1 MGRKSV
7 WPPRIT
13 LHAASGQARVRWQN
27 RDYYLGQWDSEEARG
42 RYAALLLELTA
53 ASAHLAPTERPFSA
67 HLAPAPAPVQALLVC
82 DVLARWC
89 LHARTYYSERGRER
103 QQYAQAL
110 RPMERLFGLVPAREF
125 DAVRLR
131 QLQQAMIDG
140 SWMTA
145 EDRAHPMVPATGGW
159 ARRVVNSRVSRVRT
173 VWRWAEGQGLVP
185 GGTWQALRAVEP
197 VRRNRPGARDPVR
210 ARTTTLGEV
219 KAVCR
224 HLTATL
230 RACLLVQFWTGMRS
244 AEVRTMR
251 AGDVDTSG
259 AVWRYVPRAHK
270 TDYLGHSR
278 AVFIGPRAQS
288 VLRPLLALALLQGP
302 DGAVFPSTGRGKG
315 RCYTLSGYSHAMR
328 AAGLAAGLP
337 HWRPYLTRGA
347 ARMRASRLMGDE
359 AARSLLGHKHLDTS
373 LSYGC
378 IDEQL
383 ARDAAARL
391 G

>member
-27 RDYYLGQWDSEEARG
+27 RDYYLGKWDSEEARG
-42 RYAALLLELTA
+42 RYAALLLELSAPPGASTA
-53 ASAHLAPTERPFSA
+53 HPPRIPGASTG
-67 HLAPAPAPVQALLVC
+67 LLVC

-89 LHARTYYSERGRER
+89 VHARSYYSERGRER

-110 RPMERLFGLVPAREF
+110 RPLERLFGLVPAREF

-131 QLQQAMIDG
+131 QLQQAMLDG

-145 EDRAHPMVPATGGW
+145 EDRAHPMVPRFGGW
-159 ARRVVNSRVSRVRT
+159 ARRVVNGRLTRVRT

-185 GGTWQALRAVEP
+185 PGTWQALRAVEC

-219 KAVCR
+219 KLVCR
-224 HLTATL
+224 HLTVTL

-259 AVWRYVPRAHK
+259 QVWRYVPRAHK
-270 TDYLGHSR
+270 TDYLGHTK
-278 AVFIGPRAQS
+278 AVFIGPRAQA
-288 VLRPLLALALLQGP
+288 VLRPLLALALARGP
-302 DGAVFPSTGRGKG
+302 DGVVFPSTGRGRG
-315 RCYTLSGYSHAMR
+315 YCYTLSGYCHAMR

-337 HWRPYLTRGA
+337 HWRPYLCRAA
-347 ARMRASRLMGDE
+347 ARMRVSREGNDE
-359 AARSLLGHKHLDTS
+359 QARSVLGHKHLDTTMG
-373 LSYGC
+373 YGS
-378 IDEQL
+378 IDEDL
-383 ARDAAARL
+383 AREAMRRM

>member
-1 MGRKSV
+1 MARPV
-7 WPPRIT
+7 LFPPRISV
-13 LHAASGQARVRWQN
+13 HKASGQARCRVSGK
-27 RDYYLGQWDSEEARG
+27 DIYLGKAGSEEAKA
-42 RYAALLLELTA
+42 RYAALLTELSGAPSKVA
-53 ASAHLAPTERPFSA
+53 AEIPKNIP
-67 HLAPAPAPVQALLVC
+67 PPLLVC

-110 RPMERLFGLVPAREF
+110 RPLERLFGLVPAREF
-125 DAVRLR
+125 DAVKLR

-140 SWMTA
+140 SWMSP
-145 EDRAHPMVPATGGW
+145 EDRAHPMVPQTGGW

-185 GGTWQALRAVEP
+185 PGTWQALRAVEP

-210 ARTTTLGEV
+210 ARTTTLAEV

-224 HLTATL
+224 HLLPVL

-259 AVWRYVPRAHK
+259 PVWKYTPRAHK

-278 AVFIGPRAQS
+278 AVFLGPRAQ
-288 VLRPLLALALLQGP
+288 AAMLALLRLALSRGP
-302 DGAVFPSTGRGKG
+302 DAAVFPSTGRGKG
-315 RCYTLSGYSHAMR
+315 RCYSLSGYCHATR

-337 HWRPYLTRGA
+337 QFRPYLCRAA
-347 ARMRASRLMGDE
+347 ARMRVSREGNDE
-359 AARSLLGHKHLDTS
+359 QARSVLGHKHLDTTMG
-373 LSYGC
+373 YGG
-378 IDEQL
+378 IDEDL
-383 ARDAAARL
+383 AREAMRRL